1 MHPSSQYGS
10 FQSVLREDVLAWLK
24 AHVPEP
30 RIRHILRVEQMA
42 IALAETHQ
50 LCPEKAG
57 QAALMHDLAKFFS
70 PDRLLKMARDE
81 GIPLNEVD
89 EVDPHLL
96 HADVGA
102 IVAREEFGVT
112 DEEILAA
119 IRNHTLGQPGM
130 SALSCVVFLADSLEP
145 GRGNAEG
152 LHHLRQVSSRN
163 LAEAVWQTSDYTL
176 KHLMESKRL
185 IHPRTVATRNWFFLQ
200 SQGVNRNQVEPHQAD
215 HSQGV
220 DRWNIPVFPA
230 QSLQ

>member
-1 MHPSSQYGS
+1 M
-10 FQSVLREDVLAWLK
+10 REDVLAWLK

-42 IALAETHQ
+42 IALAEMHQ
-50 LCPEKAG
+50 LCPEKAA
-57 QAALMHDLAKFFS
+57 QAALMHDLAKFFP
-70 PDRLLKMARDE
+70 PDRLLKMAREE
-81 GIPLNEVD
+81 GISLNEID
-89 EVDPHLL
+89 EADPHLL

-145 GRGNAEG
+145 GRGNTEA
-152 LHHLRQVSSRN
+152 LNHLRQVSSRN
-163 LAEAVWQTSDYTL
+163 LAEGVWHTSDYTL
-176 KHLMESKRL
+176 KSLMESKRL

-200 SQGVNRNQVEPHQAD
+200 SQGARSWENSSFPK
-215 HSQGV
+215 
-220 DRWNIPVFPA
+220 PVVTIG
-230 QSLQ
+230 